1 MTSDTARAGSHTA
14 APARLAAFAL
24 ALTGL
29 LAAGLLL
36 APHSASQLRTDLA
49 PFDPWLPVAAV
60 AAYALAVCT
69 FVPGAVLAGASGL
82 LFGAALGT
90 LVAVVSATLGA
101 TLAFLLARARAG
113 AARPYRALATARV
126 KGWTTRIERRGFLAV
141 LYARLAPG
149 PPFALVSYAAGVTR
163 IRLVAFA
170 AATALAAAPRAFAY
184 AALGG
189 NLHNYSSP
197 PALAAIAVLAATTIG
212 GAAVLWRA
220 RPRQPAR
227 SCANRPSPRADS
239 PQTSSSQRQ
248 HGT

>member
-1 MTSDTARAGSHTA
+1 MTRDTARAGSHTA
-14 APARLAAFAL
+14 ALARLAAFAL

-36 APHSASQLRTDLA
+36 APHSARQLRTDLA
-49 PFDPWLPVAAV
+49 PFDPWLPLAAV
-60 AAYALAVCT
+60 AAYALAVCA

-101 TLAFLLARARAG
+101 TLAFLLARAG

-149 PPFALVSYAAGVTR
+149 APFALVSYAAGVTR

-170 AATALAAAPRAFAY
+170 VATAPRAFAY

-189 NLHNYSSP
+189 ITPPRPRWRRSVCSP
-197 PALAAIAVLAATTIG
+197 P
-212 GAAVLWRA
+212 
-220 RPRQPAR
+220 
-227 SCANRPSPRADS
+227 
-239 PQTSSSQRQ
+239 
-248 HGT
+248 